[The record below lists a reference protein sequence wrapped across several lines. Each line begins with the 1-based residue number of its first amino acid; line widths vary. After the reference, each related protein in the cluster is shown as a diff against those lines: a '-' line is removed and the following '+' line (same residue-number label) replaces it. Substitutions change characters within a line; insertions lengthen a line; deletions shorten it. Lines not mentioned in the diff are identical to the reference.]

1 MEEYIQYKNMTYEQK
16 RAYHNQKNREYHERK
31 AALEGRVVVH
41 QNPNS
46 HPSKMSRE
54 ELLAYRREVARR
66 YRERQKLLY
75 K

>member
-1 MEEYIQYKNMTYEQK
+1 MDEYIQYKNMTYEQK
-16 RAYHNQKNREYHERK
+16 RAYHNQKNREYRERK
-31 AALEGRVVVH
+31 AALEGRTIIH

-66 YRERQKLLY
+66 YNERLKQ
-75 K
+75 

>member
-1 MEEYIQYKNMTYEQK
+1 MDEYIQYKNMTDEQK
-16 RAYHNQKNREYHERK
+16 RAYHNQKNREYRERK
-31 AALEGRVVVH
+31 AALEGRTIIH

-66 YRERQKLLY
+66 YNERLKQ
-75 K
+75 

>member
-1 MEEYIQYKNMTYEQK
+1 MDEYIQYKNMTYEQK
-16 RAYHNQKNREYHERK
+16 RAYHNQKNREYRERK
-31 AALEGRVVVH
+31 AALEGRTIIH

-66 YRERQKLLY
+66 YNERLKQLY

>member
-1 MEEYIQYKNMTYEQK
+1 MTYEQK
-16 RAYHNQKNREYHERK
+16 REYHNQKNRESRERK
-31 AALEGRVVVH
+31 AALLGRTIH
-41 QNPNS
+41 RQNQRS

-75 K
+75 KHEQPTKTS

>member
-16 RAYHNQKNREYHERK
+16 RAYHNQKNREYHARK
-31 AALEGRVVVH
+31 AALEGRIVVH

-54 ELLAYRREVARR
+54 ELLAYRRENARR

>member
-16 RAYHNQKNREYHERK
+16 REYHNQKNREYRERK
-31 AALEGRVVVH
+31 AELEGRTIIH
-41 QNPNS
+41 QNHNS

-66 YRERQKLLY
+66 YNERQKLLC

>member
-1 MEEYIQYKNMTYEQK
+1 MEVYIQYKNMTDEQK
-16 RAYHNQKNREYHERK
+16 REYHNQKNRESRERK
-31 AALEGRVVVH
+31 AALNGRIIVH

-54 ELLAYRREVARR
+54 ELLAYRRDVARR

>member
-16 RAYHNQKNREYHERK
+16 REYHNQKNRESRERM
-31 AALEGRVVVH
+31 AALNGRIVVH

-66 YRERQKLLY
+66 YNERLKQ
-75 K
+75 

>member
-1 MEEYIQYKNMTYEQK
+1 MEEFIQYKNMTDEQK
-16 RAYHNQKNREYHERK
+16 RAYHNQKNRESRERK
-31 AALEGRVVVH
+31 AALKGRIIIH

-66 YRERQKLLY
+66 YRERQKLL
-75 K
+75 